1 MKKIFTLLTLC
12 CIALSSLA
20 QGWQDNYKGVML
32 QGFYWDSFDDTKW
45 TNLEAQTN
53 DIVDFFDLVWIP
65 QSAKP
70 SHNPSMGYDPLYW
83 FSDYTSSFGTEK
95 ELLSLIDTWKK
106 NGIGTIADI
115 VINHRGNVSNWFDFP
130 TETYEGV
137 TYTMGAT
144 DIVKDDDKGKTQA
157 EATKQGVLLSQNN
170 DTGEGWDGM
179 RDLDHHSPNV
189 QKTVK
194 AYLNML
200 INKFGYSGF
209 RYDMVKGYA
218 GSFTGLYNTATQ
230 PQFSVGEYFDSNL
243 AKVKNW
249 IESTR
254 TGGVI
259 TSAAF
264 DFPLRYA
271 IRDAVNNGNWAAL
284 DGQGLAK
291 LTDYARYAVTFV
303 ENHDTEDRG
312 GGNTQDPIR
321 NNISAANAYIMAMP
335 GTPCVFLK
343 HWQSC
348 KKDIKNMI
356 TVRKLLGISNRS
368 TATKLV
374 SGNDFYAM
382 VTKGDMGNLL
392 TVVGPAATF
401 ATQSKWI
408 KITGGENWAYYAD
421 KNTSSFAWADLPS
434 GSYDGVQSVTLTAVT
449 GNPNAKIVYTIDGS
463 DPKASSSM
471 AENESKIT
479 IPEGKAT
486 TLKVGLLING
496 TVTGISTRHY
506 DIVDFQ
512 PYDISVYVNAD
523 NADDTWA
530 EAKTSSPTPSINYYY
545 WGSATSSPWP
555 GNAVT
560 TTTEIG
566 GKRYFVKQFR
576 INSSS
581 DAINF
586 VFNMGMNKSQTVD
599 VMNIRQDT
607 FIDISSQKDDWKYK
621 VNTTTAIR
629 GIECEKAG
637 NTNESPYYYT
647 LSGQRLKKPVQPGI
661 YIHKGKKI
669 IIK

>member
-144 DIVKDDDKGKTQA
+144 DIVKDDDKGKTQV
-157 EATKQGVLLSQNN
+157 EATKHGVSLSQNN

-254 TGGVI
+254 TEGVI

-291 LTDYARYAVTFV
+291 LPDYARYAVTFV

-401 ATQSKWI
+401 ATHSKWI
-408 KITGGENWAYYAD
+408 KITGGENWAYYA
-421 KNTSSFAWADLPS
+421 
-434 GSYDGVQSVTLTAVT
+434 
-449 GNPNAKIVYTIDGS
+449 
-463 DPKASSSM
+463 
-471 AENESKIT
+471 
-479 IPEGKAT
+479 
-486 TLKVGLLING
+486 
-496 TVTGISTRHY
+496 R
-506 DIVDFQ
+506 
-512 PYDISVYVNAD
+512 
-523 NADDTWA
+523 
-530 EAKTSSPTPSINYYY
+530 
-545 WGSATSSPWP
+545 
-555 GNAVT
+555 
-560 TTTEIG
+560 
-566 GKRYFVKQFR
+566 KRFK
-576 INSSS
+576 
-581 DAINF
+581 NF
-586 VFNMGMNKSQTVD
+586 VSF
-599 VMNIRQDT
+599 R
-607 FIDISSQKDDWKYK
+607 
-621 VNTTTAIR
+621 
-629 GIECEKAG
+629 
-637 NTNESPYYYT
+637 
-647 LSGQRLKKPVQPGI
+647 
-661 YIHKGKKI
+661 
-669 IIK
+669 